1 MNNTFENGTDNDV
14 TIVSNQIFN
23 GSLSSKAIGLYV
35 CIAQVLATGGR
46 ISASVLADMNK
57 DGISS
62 VESGLRELEAAGW
75 LRRSKKKD
83 SKGHFYSVY
92 ELRNN

>member
-1 MNNTFENGTDNDV
+1 MGNTLKHKIDNDFI
-14 TIVSNQIFN
+14 IVPNELLRTR
-23 GSLSSKAIGLYV
+23 LSAKAKGLYV
-35 CIAQVLATGGR
+35 HIASIVATGGR
-46 ISASVLADMNK
+46 ISAAVLADRIT

-92 ELRNN
+92 ELKNN